1 MSHIVEIK
9 TEVHDEAAVQAA
21 CSRLRLPAASRGT
34 FELYSSTEEGLG
46 IELPDWRYPVV
57 ANTNTGQLRFDN
69 YEGRWGEQKH
79 LDGFLQGYAVEKAK
93 IEARRKG
100 HTVSEQRLENGAIKL
115 TVSVSG
121 GGA

>member
-9 TEVHDEAAVQAA
+9 TEVRDEAAVQAA
-21 CSRLRLPAASRGT
+21 CSRLRLPAASCGT

-57 ANTNTGQLRFDN
+57 ADTNTGQLRFDN
-69 YEGRWGEQKH
+69 YEGRWGPQEH

-100 HTVSEQRLENGAIKL
+100 HTVTEQQMDNGSIKL
-115 TVSVSG
+115 TVAMA
-121 GGA
+121 GGAA